1 MRGHVSKPSV
11 DLPNQEKNNSELLID
26 RTAAIWIGETGIR
39 AVTNK
44 CDHQAGLIERTR
56 IPCAEMLSCSKKA
69 WGGNGR
75 TGVTTY
81 LEMGLMGMK

>member
-1 MRGHVSKPSV
+1 
-11 DLPNQEKNNSELLID
+11 
-26 RTAAIWIGETGIR
+26 
-39 AVTNK
+39 VTNK